1 MSKSN
6 HEILVASLTYEEL
19 VTLEDE
25 LLIRLDELDGEVAS
39 LQGQIDEIWSEHAW
53 YDEQTGDYNLTGNAY
68 YYEEKLQDAMAEAE
82 EQLVLANDQ
91 LYDVHSRMGKFGV

>member
-6 HEILVASLTYEEL
+6 YEILVASLTYEEL

-25 LLIRLDELDGEVAS
+25 LLTRLDELDGEIAS

-53 YDEQTGDYNLTGNAY
+53 YDDQTGDYNLTGNAY